1 MKNLTSAQKD
11 QLIEQ
16 YSQIVVDSMDYK
28 SLEQFVYETM
38 VEFLEKLTDKELEEE
53 IVLTNEQEL
62 YDELIDNVTS
72 TITCINY
79 NSVHDQI
86 HQEATT

>member
-1 MKNLTSAQKD
+1 MTKLTSAQKD

-16 YSQIVVDSMDYK
+16 YSQIVVDSMDFK
-28 SLEQFVYETM
+28 SMEQFVYDTM

-62 YDELIDNVTS
+62 YDELVDNVTQQYPKQL
-72 TITCINY
+72 N
-79 NSVHDQI
+79 QFGG
-86 HQEATT
+86 

>member
-1 MKNLTSAQKD
+1 MKKLTSAQKD

-28 SLEQFVYETM
+28 SLEQFVYDNM
-38 VEFLEKLTDKELEEE
+38 VEFCEKLTDKELEEE

-62 YDELIDNVTS
+62 YDELVDNVTQQYPKQLN
-72 TITCINY
+72 IY
-79 NSVHDQI
+79 GG
-86 HQEATT
+86 

>member
-1 MKNLTSAQKD
+1 MKQLTSAQKD

-28 SLEQFVYETM
+28 SLEQFVYDTM

-62 YDELIDNVTS
+62 YDELVDNVTQQYPKQLN
-72 TITCINY
+72 IY
-79 NSVHDQI
+79 GG
-86 HQEATT
+86 

>member
-1 MKNLTSAQKD
+1 MKKLTSAQKD

-28 SLEQFVYETM
+28 SLEQFVYDTM

-62 YDELIDNVTS
+62 YDELVDNVTQQYPKQLN
-72 TITCINY
+72 IY
-79 NSVHDQI
+79 GG
-86 HQEATT
+86 